1 MVIGQSVWFY
11 ACYVVFCCL
20 LICTQFLM
28 CCRVVQAVQFTVHSL
43 CLTLA
48 LPQTLVLKNFLL
60 RVIITS
66 KKNMSAKLSI
76 LLYGGWNGTKAMH
89 TTWRERS
96 YMVHKIVVLCLGA
109 LYVLVIEPILVLNLV
124 RARSSWLGL
133 GTEPPA
139 DQSPNRCRIV
149 NVNVNL
155 YSASSQKCAS
165 NALIVPSTD

>member
-43 CLTLA
+43 CLTLT

-109 LYVLVIEPILVLNLV
+109 LYVLVIEPILVLNLLRESGPIQLA
-124 RARSSWLGL
+124 RAGYRTTCRSVAESL
-133 GTEPPA
+133 PH
-139 DQSPNRCRIV
+139 C
-149 NVNVNL
+149 
-155 YSASSQKCAS
+155 KCKCKCQF
-165 NALIVPSTD
+165 I